1 MNRDN
6 SSSRVGSSAQQ
17 KSALRNEPV
26 KRKPTPKILVTDV
39 RTTPKT
45 TPPKSKT
52 SSLIKEMIS
61 EKHKS
66 RIRERKGSL
75 SSSNSPY
82 NSINSKR
89 SSYDMITMDKLATQ
103 SDIAA
108 ANTNRQIHNNYS
120 FRNKPKIRSSKTTEK
135 LVLIPTMEEHFQ
147 LNNSTPIKHSANLM
161 KKKTLLNDHEKN
173 AFYKN
178 NHFFTN
184 LDYESGKV
192 DSKMTEIKK
201 NAKRLTAYNIC
212 ESINLVKISK
222 FLRKKH
228 NITTR
233 LYDECLYC
241 TFTLPLTSNTH
252 SNLQHREL
260 VMNRNEM
267 KDHHYEYYSIDSD
280 NPEQFMKSSNQVLS
294 PSDLKTSN
302 IDIGELFIFNYGC
315 LVLWNFSKDEEL
327 RILKMLTDNFN
338 VDLDESIMEIEEY
351 LHIYDDN
358 VHKPVFNNDILQL
371 PKERDH
377 MVKLALSHPIAQS
390 CKVGRFESRIIPIL
404 SSVSKLP
411 KRLAIYG
418 KLGMSREKLLK
429 KFGKLFKLRVDV
441 NLSSN
446 VLDKPDFFWNDEP
459 SLDPLYE
466 MGRQYLE
473 IEERVEILNEKGR
486 VFLEF
491 VDVCVDSIAEKT
503 MTRINTLL
511 VIVFCISV
519 IVSILEILVRY
530 FIIKKNKA

>member
-1 MNRDN
+1 
-6 SSSRVGSSAQQ
+6 
-17 KSALRNEPV
+17 
-26 KRKPTPKILVTDV
+26 
-39 RTTPKT
+39 
-45 TPPKSKT
+45 
-52 SSLIKEMIS
+52 
-61 EKHKS
+61 
-66 RIRERKGSL
+66 
-75 SSSNSPY
+75 
-82 NSINSKR
+82 
-89 SSYDMITMDKLATQ
+89 
-103 SDIAA
+103 
-108 ANTNRQIHNNYS
+108 
-120 FRNKPKIRSSKTTEK
+120 
-135 LVLIPTMEEHFQ
+135 
-147 LNNSTPIKHSANLM
+147 
-161 KKKTLLNDHEKN
+161 
-173 AFYKN
+173 
-178 NHFFTN
+178 
-184 LDYESGKV
+184 
-192 DSKMTEIKK
+192 
-201 NAKRLTAYNIC
+201 
-212 ESINLVKISK
+212 
-222 FLRKKH
+222 
-228 NITTR
+228 
-233 LYDECLYC
+233 
-241 TFTLPLTSNTH
+241 
-252 SNLQHREL
+252 
-260 VMNRNEM
+260 
-267 KDHHYEYYSIDSD
+267 
-280 NPEQFMKSSNQVLS
+280 
-294 PSDLKTSN
+294 
-302 IDIGELFIFNYGC
+302 
-315 LVLWNFSKDEEL
+315 
-327 RILKMLTDNFN
+327 MLTDNFN

-429 KFGKLFKLRVDV
+429 
-441 NLSSN
+441 
-446 VLDKPDFFWNDEP
+446 EP